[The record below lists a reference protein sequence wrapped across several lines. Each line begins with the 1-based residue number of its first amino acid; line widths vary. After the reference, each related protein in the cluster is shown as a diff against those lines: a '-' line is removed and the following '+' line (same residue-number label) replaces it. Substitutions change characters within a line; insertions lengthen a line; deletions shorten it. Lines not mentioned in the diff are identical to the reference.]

1 MPRND
6 SITDDDLRQLE
17 SGADEQFNAVAARFV
32 AIDSRFIA
40 LGHRVGAIEE
50 RLQQLDRTSERRCD
64 EIDRRIDAAQSRLD
78 NVRLV
83 LAAQID
89 QAHRDLRQVVLL
101 GLIGTVISTA
111 MLCLGT
117 VVLVL

>member
-1 MPRND
+1 MSRND
-6 SITDDDLRQLE
+6 AVANDDLRQLE
-17 SGADEQFNAVAARFV
+17 AGADERFNAVAARFV

-40 LGHRVGAIEE
+40 LGQRVGGIEA
-50 RLQQLDRTSERRCD
+50 RLHELDRTSGRRCD
-64 EIDRRIDAAQSRLD
+64 EIDRRINAAQSMLD

-89 QAHRDLRQVVLL
+89 QAHRDLRRVVLL
-101 GLIGTVISTA
+101 GLIGTVFSTA

-117 VVLVL
+117 IVLAL